1 MGNVFEL
8 VTSSVKP
15 DEFVIRGGGYFFGS
29 VNGRSTNREPV
40 PATFRDVVVGIRI
53 CSSAVA
59 ATEAA
64 QALEGNE
71 GK

>member
-8 VTSSVKP
+8 ATSSVKK

-40 PATFRDVVVGIRI
+40 PSTFRDVVVGIRI
-53 CSSAVA
+53 CSSAV
-59 ATEAA
+59 
-64 QALEGNE
+64 EGNDD
-71 GK
+71 GANQ